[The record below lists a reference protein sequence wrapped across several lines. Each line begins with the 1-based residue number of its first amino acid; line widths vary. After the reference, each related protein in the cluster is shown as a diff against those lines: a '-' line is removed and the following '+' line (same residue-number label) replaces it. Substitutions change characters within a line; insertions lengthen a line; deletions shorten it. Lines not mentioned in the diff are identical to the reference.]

1 MTIWGVCLSFALVIL
16 FTPIFQF
23 LNISREAYMIQ
34 QKVQNDLNSFVT
46 MIGLNSYDKLK
57 NGIFEEPL
65 IDLESFET
73 HIGNSFG
80 LTYDEGKD
88 VWESSD
94 KNFSLSAFESSV
106 TLDDGL
112 KIVVN
117 YKLHIKTKIIGQ
129 KLIENEID
137 KSAFTVF
144 LKNQS

>member
-1 MTIWGVCLSFALVIL
+1 M
-16 FTPIFQF
+16 
-23 LNISREAYMIQ
+23 
-34 QKVQNDLNSFVT
+34 
-46 MIGLNSYDKLK
+46 
-57 NGIFEEPL
+57 
-65 IDLESFET
+65 ESFET

-129 KLIENEID
+129 TLIENEID

-144 LKNQS
+144 VKKQS